1 MPFQVGKCIL
11 KNKIKNWHMDMNGWK
26 LGVGQLIREYWDVNC
41 GNYFY
46 FQIKTW
52 VCG

>member
-1 MPFQVGKCIL
+1 MPLQVGKCTL
-11 KNKIKNWHMDMNGWK
+11 KKKKKWQMDRNGWK

-41 GNYFY
+41 GNCFH
-46 FQIKTW
+46 FQIKMW